1 MSCPLECARRAPGQD
16 EIGHLCVEDVRKQRQ
31 KLWVHPDDAG
41 GKQHEG
47 IVMTV
52 KENTSPA

>member
-1 MSCPLECARRAPGQD
+1 MRWDIYVL
-16 EIGHLCVEDVRKQRQ
+16 EDVRKQRQ

-41 GKQHEG
+41 GKQREG
-47 IVMTV
+47 VVMTV